1 MGVVEYANFDIAI
14 YSQTGKFDI
23 LIVSVIN
30 WITRIIMGVNDPV
43 QLRQPTLD

>member
-1 MGVVEYANFDIAI
+1 MGVVEYASFDS
-14 YSQTGKFDI
+14 YSRTGKFDI

-30 WITRIIMGVNDPV
+30 WITRTMMRVSVPV